1 MKKVIKTDKAP
12 GALGPYSQAIKVK
25 AGNLIFCSGQ
35 IPMNPKTGE
44 IVGTT
49 AAEQCR
55 QVMENLKAVL
65 NAAGVDFSQ
74 VVKATIYM
82 TDMADFAGIN
92 EVYGKYFE
100 SNPPARAAFAVKTL
114 PKEVKVEIEMIAVE

>member
-12 GALGPYSQAIKVK
+12 GALGPYSQAVKVK

-35 IPMNPKTGE
+35 IPMDPKTGE

-65 NAAGVDFSQ
+65 KAAGVDFSQ

-82 TDMADFAGIN
+82 ADMADFAGIN
-92 EVYGKYFE
+92 EVYGKYFD

>member
-12 GALGPYSQAIKVK
+12 GALGPYSQAVKVK

-35 IPMNPKTGE
+35 IPMDPKTGE

-65 NAAGVDFSQ
+65 KAAGVDFSQ

-82 TDMADFAGIN
+82 ADMADFTGLN
-92 EVYGKYFE
+92 EVYGRYFD

>member
-12 GALGPYSQAIKVK
+12 GALGPYSQAVKVK

-35 IPMNPKTGE
+35 IPMDPKTGE

-55 QVMENLKAVL
+55 QVMENLKAV
-65 NAAGVDFSQ
+65 
-74 VVKATIYM
+74 
-82 TDMADFAGIN
+82 
-92 EVYGKYFE
+92 
-100 SNPPARAAFAVKTL
+100 
-114 PKEVKVEIEMIAVE
+114 